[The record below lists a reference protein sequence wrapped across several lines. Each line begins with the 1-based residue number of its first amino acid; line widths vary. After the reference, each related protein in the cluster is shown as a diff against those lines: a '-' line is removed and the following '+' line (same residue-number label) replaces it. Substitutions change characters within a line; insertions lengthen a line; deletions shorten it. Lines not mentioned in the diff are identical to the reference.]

1 MNLFIILIFLLTTRR
16 CDSYRLELCQKETN
30 PNRICKVQE
39 TYHSSEVPDKEKITI
54 QSFVNIF
61 DIFDVDETNHFIG
74 MYLQMYYT
82 WVDPRL
88 YFSNLT
94 EKYVI
99 ERSILFYFFFLKS
112 YHIFQSDNTLI
123 LTRNW
128 GSRFGNQKLY
138 FTRLKI
144 LLQGQSRQIV

>member
-94 EKYVI
+94 EKYFI
-99 ERSILFYFFFLKS
+99 EKSILFCFFF
-112 YHIFQSDNTLI
+112 F
-123 LTRNW
+123 
-128 GSRFGNQKLY
+128 
-138 FTRLKI
+138 
-144 LLQGQSRQIV
+144 